1 MRKRVLKGI
10 ACAIGAAVM
19 AISMAVI
26 SPAYVAKA
34 EETVQGNVSQG
45 EQELREKVVGD
56 YYESRAA
63 ELESDSEDEL
73 KTTSDGVY
81 KYRVLSEEY
90 KMAEIAE
97 SVQGK
102 LVLKKTDED
111 SVLEIPEV
119 LDDEY
124 TVVSLGNEA
133 FESIGNATKILIPD
147 TVVRIGNMCFCKCTG
162 AKWIDIPTSV
172 CMIEGDAFSYTPWL
186 LTQRKV
192 RPDRLVIVNDIL
204 VDGRECIG
212 DVVIPSNVTE
222 IANWAFYSN
231 ISLDQNVDYFRGSN
245 IISIEIPA
253 SVERIGAGAFCSNH
267 LLETVTI
274 AEGVQSIGY
283 QAFADCQA
291 LKSITLPSSI
301 TDIGSGT
308 FYRCKSLGSADFSNT
323 QITSVAENMFNECE
337 TLKEVKLPDA
347 VTEIC
352 KGTFWK
358 CHWLTEFTL
367 PKSIKTIGEDVFG
380 PYVDIVVDVPDE
392 VTDTS
397 GWTKPSVDHVSFRV
411 KMGSPVEKYLK
422 DNNIKYAT
430 KKPEKP
436 EKGVD
441 FYDSKDKTLIYTVLS
456 DSEATVK
463 CPENKNCTS
472 ITIPD
477 TVMYN
482 DTELKVTGVSAKA
495 FLKCSKLTKVVV
507 GGNVKKI
514 GDYAFY
520 GCSALTTVKIGKG
533 LTSIGKKAFYGDSK
547 ISYVSF
553 AGRTLTSVG
562 ADAFTGIKVNPSVVY
577 PSGLASKYER
587 LTKIV
592 SVAKGTVFKSTYKYT
607 ATVKG
612 KKVTK
617 TAGTLYYIVTAND
630 QVTVKEM
637 AGNKPTA
644 VVIPAT
650 VSYKGKTFKVT
661 AVAEKAF
668 MGCKYITS
676 LRIKNNV
683 QTLGDYSFMGCTE
696 LKTVVIENAKDKA
709 GKIYA
714 GKGLKKIGKGA
725 FMNDKKLKTVIFG
738 SEVTTS
744 IGANAFRN
752 DEKLV
757 RIDIYWRLKINIGSR
772 AFYGISK
779 GVKKPSLNMEKKYT
793 LKKAEEYSSLLKAAR
808 K

>member
-19 AISMAVI
+19 AISMTVV

-34 EETVQGNVSQG
+34 EVTVQETAVQEDVSQSD
-45 EQELREKVVGD
+45 QELREKVVRD
-56 YYESRAA
+56 YYE
-63 ELESDSEDEL
+63 ELASDSEDGIR
-73 KTTSDGVY
+73 TTSDGVY

-90 KMAEIAE
+90 KMAEIY
-97 SVQGK
+97 SPVQGK
-102 LVLKKTDED
+102 LVLKRIDKD

-124 TVVSLGNEA
+124 TVVSLGNRA
-133 FESIGNATKILIPD
+133 FEAIGNVTKILIPN
-147 TVVRIGNMCFCKCTG
+147 TVIRIGNKCFYNCTD
-162 AKWIDIPTSV
+162 AEWIDIPTSV
-172 CMIEGDAFSYTPWL
+172 CMIEGNAFSYTPWL
-186 LTQRKV
+186 LTQRTV

-231 ISLDQNVDYFRGSN
+231 ISLDEEVDYLRGSN
-245 IISIEIPA
+245 IISVEIPA
-253 SVERIGAGAFCSNH
+253 SVERIGAGAFQSNH
-267 LLETVTI
+267 LLKTVTI
-274 AEGVQSIGY
+274 AEGVQSIGR

-301 TDIGSGT
+301 TGIGSGT
-308 FYRCKSLGSADFSNT
+308 FYRCKSLESADFSST

-337 TLKEVKLPDA
+337 TLTEVKLPDA

-367 PKSIKTIGEDVFG
+367 PKSIKIIGERVFG

-397 GWTKPSVDHVSFRV
+397 GWTKPSVNHVSFRV
-411 KMGSPVEKYLK
+411 KMGSPVEKYLT
-422 DNNIKYAT
+422 DNNIKYT
-430 KKPEKP
+430 IKKPEKP

-456 DSEATVK
+456 DSEAAVK
-463 CPENKNCTS
+463 CPKNKNCTS

-482 DTELKVTGVSAKA
+482 DTELKVTSVSAKA
-495 FLKCSKLTKVVV
+495 FLRCSKLTKVVV
-507 GGNVKKI
+507 GNNVKKI
-514 GDYAFY
+514 GDSAFY
-520 GCSALTTVKIGKG
+520 GCGALTTVKFGTG
-533 LTSIGKKAFYGDSK
+533 LTTIGKKAFYGDSK
-547 ISYVSF
+547 ISSVSF
-553 AGRTLTSVG
+553 AGRKLTSVG

-577 PSGLASKYER
+577 PSGLASKYAG

-592 SVAKGTVFKSTYKYT
+592 SVTKGTVFKSTYTYT
-607 ATVKG
+607 TTVKG
-612 KKVTK
+612 RKVTK
-617 TAGTLYYIVTAND
+617 TAGTLYYIVMADD

-696 LKTVVIENAKDKA
+696 LKTVVIDNATDNA
-709 GKIYA
+709 GQIVA

-725 FMNDKKLKTVIFG
+725 FMNDKKLKKVVFG
-738 SEVTTS
+738 SEVMTT
-744 IGANAFRN
+744 IGSNAFRN
-752 DEKLV
+752 DAKLV
-757 RIDIYWRLKINIGSR
+757 QINIYWRKMNSIGSK
-772 AFYGISK
+772 AFYGTNIINLGWERTIPESLRTKYRHMLNAASK
-779 GVKKPSLNMEKKYT
+779 
-793 LKKAEEYSSLLKAAR
+793 
-808 K
+808 

>member
-10 ACAIGAAVM
+10 ACVVGAAVM
-19 AISMAVI
+19 AVSVAII
-26 SPAYVAKA
+26 SPAHVAKA
-34 EETVQGNVSQG
+34 EETVQENVSQS
-45 EQELREKVVGD
+45 EQELREKVVRD
-56 YYESRAA
+56 YYEGGGA
-63 ELESDSEDEL
+63 ELASDSEDGI

-81 KYRVLSEEY
+81 KYRVVSEEY
-90 KMAEIAE
+90 KMAEIYE
-97 SVQGK
+97 PVQGK
-102 LVLKKTDED
+102 LVLKMIDED

-124 TVVSLGNEA
+124 TVVSLGDRA
-133 FESIGNATKILIPD
+133 FQSIWNATKIMIPD
-147 TVVRIGNMCFCKCTG
+147 TVIKIGNMCFFKCTG
-162 AKWIDIPTSV
+162 AEWIDIPTSV
-172 CMIEGDAFSYTPWL
+172 CMIEGNAFSYTPWL
-186 LTQRKV
+186 LKRREV

-231 ISLDQNVDYFRGSN
+231 ISLNEKVDYLRGSN
-245 IISIEIPA
+245 IISVEIPA
-253 SVERIGAGAFCSNH
+253 SVERIGAGAFQSNH
-267 LLETVTI
+267 LLKTVTI

-291 LKSITLPSSI
+291 LESITLPSSI

-308 FYRCKSLGSADFSNT
+308 FYRCKLLGSADFSNT
-323 QITSVAENMFNECE
+323 QITSVAEDMFNECE

-367 PKSIKTIGEDVFG
+367 PKSIKIIGKNVFG

-422 DNNIKYAT
+422 DNNIKYTT

-456 DSEATVK
+456 GSEAAVK
-463 CPENKNCTS
+463 CPENKSCTS

-482 DTELKVTGVSAKA
+482 DTELKVTEVSAKA
-495 FLKCSKLTKVVV
+495 FLRCSKLTKVVV
-507 GGNVKKI
+507 GNNVKKI
-514 GDYAFY
+514 GDSAFY
-520 GCSALTTVKIGKG
+520 GCGALTTVKFAAG
-533 LTSIGKKAFYGDSK
+533 LTTIGKKAFYGDSK
-547 ISYVSF
+547 LSSVSF
-553 AGRTLTSVG
+553 AGRKLTKVG
-562 ADAFTGIKVNPSVVY
+562 VDAFTGIKVNPSVAY
-577 PSGLASKYER
+577 PSGLASKYAG

-592 SVAKGTVFKSTYKYT
+592 SVTKGTVFKSTYKYT
-607 ATVKG
+607 TTVKG

-617 TAGTLYYIVTAND
+617 TAGTLYYIVTADD

-637 AGNKPTA
+637 VGSKPTA
-644 VVIPAT
+644 VVIPGT
-650 VSYKGKTFKVT
+650 VSYKGKTFRVT
-661 AVAEKAF
+661 AIADKAF
-668 MGCKYITS
+668 MGCKQITS
-676 LRIKNNV
+676 LRIKNDV
-683 QTLGDYSFMGCTE
+683 QIVGDYSFMGCTE
-696 LKTVVIENAKDKA
+696 LRSVVIDNAT
-709 GKIYA
+709 GKTGQIVA

-725 FMNDKKLKTVIFG
+725 FMNDKKLKKVVFG
-738 SEVTTS
+738 SEVMTT
-744 IGANAFRN
+744 IGSNAFRN
-752 DEKLV
+752 DGKLV
-757 RIDIYWRLKINIGSR
+757 QIDIYWKKMNNIGSK
-772 AFYGISK
+772 AFYGVSIKNLGWERTIPKRLRTKYKHMLNVASK
-779 GVKKPSLNMEKKYT
+779 
-793 LKKAEEYSSLLKAAR
+793 
-808 K
+808 